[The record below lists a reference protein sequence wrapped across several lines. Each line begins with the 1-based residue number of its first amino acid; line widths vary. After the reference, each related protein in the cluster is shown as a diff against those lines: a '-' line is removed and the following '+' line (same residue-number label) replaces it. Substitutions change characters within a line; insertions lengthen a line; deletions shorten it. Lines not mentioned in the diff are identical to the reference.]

1 MAVQLSA
8 DMSCVHSKTLER
20 SEPDRIAATGSSL
33 QLRAAQQHCASEDF
47 FLYTIKKNSH
57 YTIAIATK
65 YLLSFHVIYL

>member
-8 DMSCVHSKTLER
+8 DVSCVHSKTLER

-47 FLYTIKKNSH
+47 FLFAIKNKNKINI
-57 YTIAIATK
+57 T
-65 YLLSFHVIYL
+65 L